1 MKSGEKLRL
10 EKIFGVMGPLLFGLG
25 YLDKKKKYLWAVIA
39 AGFISTVSRMFVP
52 LLIGNAV
59 GSIQAFQYSSV
70 EHFALLIVLASAVS
84 GIMQFIVN
92 YGAQYLSQ
100 VYSYN
105 LRNDVFGHLLRKKI
119 GFYENQTSG
128 DLLSRTTMDIEAT
141 RNYILT
147 TLAQLIP
154 TIFMIGFSFVALL
167 SLSVEFAA
175 IFLLTVPVLILI
187 GLVFQQKQ
195 RTHWRRIRTYYGLI
209 NEHLQENIVGN
220 RVVRGFSAERQE
232 IDKFSETTGQFF
244 QENME
249 IGRLRGKYNNMMPL
263 AVGAAATVILLY
275 GGFVSIINGSNVG
288 PLVSAVNIFS
298 IISFPVSFL
307 GRMIV
312 FSENSKASILR
323 INEIKT
329 PENEEELS
337 AVSEIYPNGD
347 LSFRNVSF
355 RRGDREIL
363 RNISF
368 EVRTGEFVGLTG
380 RTAAGKSSLVNLIS
394 GFSEPCSGRI
404 LIGDKALSEFPLSS
418 LRKAVAVVPQ
428 EITLLSG
435 TVRDNIAF
443 GNMNASDDEIKQSAA
458 IARIADFI
466 ESLPLKYSTVIG
478 ERGITL
484 SGGQR
489 QRVAIA
495 RAILTKPGY
504 LILDDATSS
513 VDPETELEIFRN
525 IRKEMTRTAVI
536 LVSHR
541 ESALK
546 FADRVLKLADGQ
558 TSAVPDFKKTA
569 GGMSA
574 GPELRDIH
582 PGGDRTATGL

>member
-1 MKSGEKLRL
+1 MKDRVKLRL
-10 EKIFGVMGPLLFGLG
+10 ERIIGVMGPLLFSLAF
-25 YLDKKKKYLWAVIA
+25 LDKRKKYLWIVIS
-39 AGFISTVSRMFVP
+39 AGFISMVSRMFVP
-52 LLIGNAV
+52 LLIGDAV
-59 GSIQAFQYSSV
+59 GSLQKLQYSSV

-84 GIMQFIVN
+84 GAMQFIVN

-105 LRNDVFGHLLRKKI
+105 LRDDVFGHILRKNV

-167 SLSVEFAA
+167 ILKVEFAA
-175 IFLLTVPVLILI
+175 IFTLTVPVLILV
-187 GLVFQQKQ
+187 GLIFQQKQ
-195 RTHWRRIRTYYGLI
+195 RTHWRHIRIYYGLM

-220 RVVRGFSAERQE
+220 RVVRGFSAEKQE
-232 IDKFSETTGQFF
+232 IDKFSETTEQFF
-244 QENME
+244 QENMG

-263 AVGAAATVILLY
+263 IVGAAATIVLLY
-275 GGFVSIINGSNVG
+275 GGFVSIINGSNIG

-312 FSENSKASILR
+312 FSENSKASIMR
-323 INEIKT
+323 INEIRT
-329 PENEEELS
+329 PEKEEELS
-337 AVSEIYPNGD
+337 ALPEIYPNGD
-347 LSFRNVSF
+347 LSFRDVSF

-368 EVRTGEFVGLTG
+368 EIRVGEFVGLTG
-380 RTAAGKSSLVNLIS
+380 RTAAGKSTLVNLIP
-394 GFSEPCSGRI
+394 GFSKPSSGMI
-404 LIGDKALSEFPLSS
+404 LIGDKQLNAFPLSS
-418 LRKAVAVVPQ
+418 LRKAVAIVPQ

-443 GNMNASDDEIKQSAA
+443 GNMNADDDEIKQSAA
-458 IARIADFI
+458 IARISDFI
-466 ESLPLKYSTVIG
+466 ESLPLKYNTVIG

-525 IRKEMTRTAVI
+525 IKKEMTHTTVI

-546 FADRVLKLADGQ
+546 FADRVLKLTDGQ
-558 TSAVPDFKKTA
+558 ISAVLDFKKAEEELSTR
-569 GGMSA
+569 
-574 GPELRDIH
+574 PEHHDIH
-582 PGGDRTATGL
+582 AGVDRFATGL